1 MSTCSWIWYLVYMIC
16 NIWTCWHDMIHV
28 SNRDNH
34 VNIVLFHVWMIGIM
48 LTQLSCT
55 RSCLQIL
62 YRGWSYREYMM
73 DIMETWLMSTISSIH
88 ILYHA
93 DGTLNL
99 SHVTHIMHTWY
110 RDIMCRYED
119 ISCVMC
125 RYEGRAELCACVRTT
140 QLAAHVI
147 VYSNLQ
153 GHNLMSHDHIFG
165 SESHTNGEIMS
176 QWETCCWYTCTFG
189 LGLRHK
195 FPFTVT
201 GLSYQ
206 DPISLFRFIKFI
218 KTKFQRTPRLCR
230 V

>member
-16 NIWTCWHDMIHV
+16 NMWTCWHDMIHV

-55 RSCLQIL
+55 RSCLHIL

-93 DGTLNL
+93 DVTLSL
-99 SHVTHIMHTWY
+99 SHVTHIMDTWY
-110 RDIMCRYED
+110 RDI
-119 ISCVMC
+119 MC

-140 QLAAHVI
+140 QLAAHVS
-147 VYSNLQ
+147 VSSTLQ
-153 GHNLMSHDHIFG
+153 GHKCHMITFLGKVIQMW
-165 SESHTNGEIMS
+165 EIMS

-189 LGLRHK
+189 LGHK